1 MRNGLLL
8 VALGV
13 IAAEGAAYA
22 CSCMVT
28 DDPAQLREFAGD
40 AANGAIALVEAEALT
55 TFQHGERGERMAV
68 RRMLAGSAPSEFQV
82 ERGPMPSSASCDDLY
97 QVGQRKI
104 VILYPSRTAA
114 GAIPVYRTS
123 GLCTNLLLDK
133 PTFRDAVAGQI
144 DRTAR
149 PGERG

>member
-8 VALGV
+8 ATLAVLAADGV
-13 IAAEGAAYA
+13 AYA
-22 CSCMVT
+22 CSCMTT
-28 DDPAQLREFAGD
+28 DDPAQLREFAGE
-40 AANGAIALVEAEALT
+40 AANRAIALVDAEALT
-55 TFQHGERGERMAV
+55 AFQHGGSGERMAV
-68 RRMLAGSAPSEFQV
+68 RRTLAGSAPSEFQV

-104 VILYPSRTAA
+104 VILYPARTAA

-133 PTFRDAVAGQI
+133 PTFRDAVAGHI
-144 DRTAR
+144 GEAAR
-149 PGERG
+149 AGERG